1 VLDIACGLGEWLRVC
16 MNAGSSIAG
25 VDLSERAIEYR
36 KKHMPEGSACVV
48 LELDF
53 DEWLARG
60 AGS

>member
-1 VLDIACGLGEWLRVC
+1 